1 MQGMLNSRLD
11 PAGYNRTLGISDEAY
26 MLVNGA
32 VDSALGRLAL
42 MPLVVLAARLCPQ
55 GVEAT
60 VFGLLM
66 SLHIASFMCGKV
78 FGSMLMD
85 AFGVTS
91 TSFVNLPALMM
102 VRCSHWPKYIV
113 SARSLVSACV

>member
-1 MQGMLNSRLD
+1 MHN

-26 MLVNGA
+26 MLINGA

-78 FGSMLMD
+78 FGSMLM
-85 AFGVTS
+85 
-91 TSFVNLPALMM
+91 
-102 VRCSHWPKYIV
+102 
-113 SARSLVSACV
+113 